1 MQNLPENL
9 IRKIGNAANNNSAM
23 SLRSTSKHMR
33 NLIHRR
39 YALTHFFNDE
49 GKRVNKKTFENRL
62 RNFKGNNVSTDEIKK
77 YVKNHN
83 LHYGDI
89 IIHPALKSDVNKIAW
104 NEMNIKYK
112 IGLVNEN
119 HSIVYT
125 NHSLWESFLIPKK
138 FHKLGV
144 NFFKKSPL
152 AYLNNYGFINEYGN
166 INVVRGEKSKINKP
180 DQFAKR
186 FIQKTINN
194 KALQINE
201 KTRIPI
207 VRGGGKVTL
216 PYKILKLSL

>member
-1 MQNLPENL
+1 MQNLPENI
-9 IRKIGNAANNNSAM
+9 IRKIGNVVNNHSVT
-23 SLRSTSKHMR
+23 SLRSTSKNMR
-33 NLIHRR
+33 KLIIRR
-39 YALTHFFNDE
+39 YAHTHFFNVE

-62 RNFKGNNVSTDEIKK
+62 KNFKGDNVNTNEIRKF
-77 YVKNHN
+77 VKNQKLN
-83 LHYGDI
+83 FGDI

-125 NHSLWESFLIPKK
+125 NHSLWENFLIPKK
-138 FHKLGV
+138 FQKLGIK
-144 NFFKKSPL
+144 FFEKSPL
-152 AYLNNYGFINEYGN
+152 ARLNNYGFVNEYGN
-166 INVVRGEKSKINKP
+166 INVENGEKNKINKP

-201 KTRIPI
+201 NTRIPI

-216 PYKILKLSL
+216 PYRILTLRL